1 MFNFSTLIPIRLV
14 MKNTINFKA
23 FAALSSVGL
32 LTALFL
38 NVSTPRPAYE
48 VEYVEGSGVPLSE
61 IVEATIQDIDRFAVG
76 AMPSG
81 KPRIV
86 VEIKSDEIAYID
98 KSLNIDE
105 LIINGQ
111 LHCDS
116 SLAENNIEIKAQ
128 VIYVNGVFQ
137 CGEKYKPYSKKLTL
151 SLKER
156 PGDPRLHDA
165 HKAVIV
171 NNGGKMILPG
181 SRRNAGW
188 YRLGQSAN
196 VGDNFIVFPS
206 NLQNQSPLRPMGDSI
221 APEYSSVPWKVGDEI
236 VIAPSSYDLNEA
248 ETFKITSIVGNKI
261 YLNGTIKKFH
271 LGQSEFYNATYN
283 GRVEFNPRAE
293 IANLTRN
300 ILIRPDE
307 SVTPIPTTD
316 ALNAEIGGH
325 VMVMRGGQ
333 AYVDSVEFY
342 HMGQAGIMARYPFH
356 WHFVGDA
363 PGQFIQNSSVHH
375 SFQRC
380 ITVHR
385 TNKTL
390 VHNNVC
396 YDFKGHGYF
405 FEDGVEI
412 DNVMSN
418 NLGILSRYPHAS
430 KVLLAS
436 DHPTVNNE
444 HTGRFPNVGT
454 YWISH
459 PQNTIINNVASGN
472 IGSGFWM
479 AFESH
484 IYNSQGQLI
493 TIPIWS
499 NTQKFEGNIAHS
511 GKVGF
516 TWDGAPVGPLTNNPN
531 NPKDR
536 KIDINAYNPGATP
549 IFRKLIAFKNKLTG
563 YYFRGSTAVYEG
575 GISAD
580 NGRHYWMAFNQIIRN
595 AVIIGK
601 SANHSATDQALALT
615 GNIADRYKEVGV
627 VQYDGPFEL
636 DGVDFLNYPTQKT
649 FLNATETTRLPIGVI
664 FSFERLHNS
673 SKRVSFNPDPIHRA
687 FLPTVVGQPQ
697 FNDEL
702 SKSSGMRDIDG
713 TLSGAPGMIVASK
726 SLAITPNSQC
736 VSLGQKLEGFSR
748 CPANF
753 SESYLHIFGGD
764 GHTMGLT
771 APFVVRRSDG
781 ALSFTMDQW
790 NMAFGWP
797 AYVGHIVSLGNTGQH
812 DYEIMMKNVAKPEF
826 HLISESTQPNTPVI
840 KLVGQGGNCY
850 LKNKQND
857 TNYPSV
863 LSLNSLKSVNTTSY
877 FADKNDL
884 YFRLIPKNRHWTI
897 RENNGNQGV
906 AMRLVSESVQVNCDG
921 QKIPYVTG
929 YLDSVVKNKID
940 GSVKIKGWACNQTH
954 ANQIKVDIGVFNFAS
969 RPAPGVTQLIR
980 VNANLA
986 SEAAVNFACANPN
999 TTGYRFETIIPASVA
1014 QSHVGKKVI
1023 AVGISNNMGQNK
1035 PLFNSGSFSMP

>member
-1 MFNFSTLIPIRLV
+1 
-14 MKNTINFKA
+14 MKNYLNFKA
-23 FAALSSVGL
+23 FATLSSVGL

-38 NVSTPRPAYE
+38 NASPSRPIYE
-48 VEYVEGSGVPLSE
+48 VEYVEGTGIPLSE
-61 IVEATIQDIDRFAVG
+61 IVEATIQDIDRFTVG
-76 AMPSG
+76 VVPTG

-86 VEIKSDEIAYID
+86 VEVKSDEIAYID

-137 CGEKYKPYSKKLTL
+137 CGEKYKPYLKKLTL

-156 PGDPRLHDA
+156 PGDPRLHDG
-165 HKAVIV
+165 HKALIV
-171 NNGGKMILPG
+171 NNGGRMILTG

-248 ETFKITSIVGNKI
+248 ETFKITGVVGNKI
-261 YLNGTIKKFH
+261 YLNGTIQKFH
-271 LGQSEFYNATYN
+271 LGQSEFYNTTYN

-536 KIDINAYNPGATP
+536 KIDINAYNPSATP

-601 SANHSATDQALALT
+601 SANYSAADQALALIQ
-615 GNIADRYKEVGV
+615 NREDRNKEVGV

-687 FLPTVVGQPQ
+687 YLPTVIGQPQ

-702 SKSSGMRDIDG
+702 SKASGMRDIDG
-713 TLSGAPGMIVASK
+713 TLSGSPGMIVASK

-748 CPANF
+748 CPVNF
-753 SESYLHIFGGD
+753 SEAYLHIFRGNGSPS
-764 GHTMGLT
+764 LT
-771 APFVVRRSDG
+771 APFIVRRSDG
-781 ALSFTMDQW
+781 ALTFDMNSWASIF
-790 NMAFGWP
+790 
-797 AYVGHIVSLGNTGQH
+797 NTGGGIAGHVVSIANSPQH
-812 DYEIMMKNVAKPEF
+812 DYEIMFNNIPNPEF
-826 HLISESTQPNTPVI
+826 GIITEPTQQPGPVFKI
-840 KLVGQGGNCY
+840 TGQGSNCS
-850 LKNKQND
+850 LTD
-857 TNYPSV
+857 TKDGSSIPSAP
-863 LSLNSLKSVNTTSY
+863 SLIALRSATTTTY
-877 FADKNDL
+877 FADKNDI
-884 YFRLIPKNRHWTI
+884 YFRLVPKERHWTI
-897 RENNGNQGV
+897 RENNGNQGS
-906 AMRLVSESVQVNCDG
+906 AMRLISPRVKVSCAGPKN
-921 QKIPYVTG
+921 PYITG

-940 GSVKIKGWACNQTH
+940 GSVKIKGWACNQTVT
-954 ANQIKVDIGVFNFAS
+954 APVQVMLNVLGLSIKQVRIL
-969 RPAPGVTQLIR
+969 TQLTT
-980 VNANLA
+980 VSSNLA
-986 SEAAVNFACANPN
+986 SEAAVNFQCAS
-999 TTGYRFETIIPASVA
+999 TTTQGYRFEAIIPAAIA
-1014 QSHVGKKVI
+1014 QQHAGKKVL
-1023 AVGISNNMGQNK
+1023 AVGISNSGGQNGA
-1035 PLFNSGSFSMP
+1035 LFNSGSLSMP